1 MQFQEG
7 YIWQEM
13 IEYFSVYVL
22 SSFLSHFDILLEYV
36 LSQSVTTVVSQC
48 FRGTAC
54 ASFSI

>member
-36 LSQSVTTVVSQC
+36 LSQSVTS
-48 FRGTAC
+48 
-54 ASFSI
+54 